1 MPKLKKVIFWFS
13 AIVLGSVFVFGAGR
27 YANAFD
33 LQSGNLFKE
42 VVNNFLETQSAA
54 VSNDLRSRYIDGGGS
69 PSLFAD
75 LASPPPPSGSR
86 ISSQLLAS
94 LRVGLASIFDTINS
108 VTNSI
113 VSGQKDSL
121 STIGDWVSGV
131 FTSKESPATNT
142 VSPIGP
148 ISPIANPEP
157 RPSVLD
163 SVTTVVNSL
172 AADRINSFS
181 AIGNWVESVVSQV
194 APAAAPSLPSTP
206 SISSAPSDVVPPA
219 VTVSVPSSPS
229 FPSAPSVPSV
239 KPATTASLIQSVS
252 SVVSK
257 VELSAAAN
265 LQLAALTKQIEDL
278 KTANAQRFNNVQQD
292 MAYLSQITS
301 LAPRASVPLTV
312 LNPTFS
318 GTATGLGDDDIPND
332 ITVSSSNA
340 ISSTFTTGTSTF
352 SGGVLLATTAGNVGI
367 GTDTPASHK
376 VGIAG
381 PILVGGGSTS
391 TFESNMEVW
400 GNLQLGQGT
409 LVLTQTDMRAGNGFT
424 MTTQSA
430 EQNIVLQSA
439 GRVGVSSSTPWG
451 VLSVEHNGADDDMPV
466 LAVGDSGTSSPAIV
480 VEGGYEHVGFGTS
493 SPYGQVSIEITG
505 DPNNAAN
512 ESLPA
517 FVISSRG
524 TSTPAFY
531 VRGDNGNVGI
541 GTTTPTNAFEVNGS
555 ALIGSNLTIV
565 GVLDVQGGLVTSGS
579 LTPPLGLRTDT
590 PVAHLEVAGDG
601 LFKGGLYV
609 QATTTASSLIATST
623 LSVGTT
629 TPGGGTGNTN
639 ALSVGGNTYIDG
651 GLGVGVAT
659 TTSGGLFV
667 KGSADI
673 YDGLIVRSGGTDP
686 SLFVKGRKVGIGT
699 VAPAADLE
707 VKSGTGEHVNVRLS
721 TGSSDGSATLT
732 IARGGTS
739 AYTSLL
745 TFDTTASVGLVA
757 GNTGALFIGN
767 SGLTTKILTVN
778 TSTNNVG
785 IARTNPSTALEVVGT
800 TTVSSGINILGSQ
813 LYVGNGKVAT
823 SSIYGQ
829 YGNLGFASTTTYGQF
844 SIEAQQEVVGS
855 STPIFV
861 VGDQGSSSPFIY
873 VSGNNGNIGIGVDE
887 PAVKLDMMPVATN
900 ETGIRVRSNINV
912 GNYAEFGFQGNND
925 NGIINC
931 VAGGPEDRYFA
942 FQYNGATKM
951 VLTPSGNFGIATVT
965 PTLKLEVAGGGLF
978 KGNLWTAATSTASA
992 FVATST
998 LNVGTTSPSTNSQ
1011 LSVVGNAYIDGGLG
1025 VGQATTSSGSLLVKG
1040 PADVIGNLTVREFMD
1055 VTNTGAT
1062 STIGGDL
1069 QIGSG
1074 VNSIVFLNS
1083 GRVGIGSPT
1092 PHAILDL
1099 SQDSASGGDGSQ
1111 DSEILMGSSGRITTF
1126 QGGGR
1131 RASIQFG
1138 DVSNDSE
1145 VLILRQS
1152 STARGVYVA
1161 ASGTALPTSYVL
1173 ESRFGVDL
1181 NTFILGNLSV
1191 GNNSADVRLDVAGTT
1206 TVSSGINILGSQL
1219 YVGNGKVATSSIYGQ
1234 YGNLGFASTTPFG
1247 QVSIE
1252 ADEDVVGSSTP
1263 IFVVGDQGT
1272 STPSIYVEGGYGR
1285 VGFGTSSP
1293 YGQVSIEITGDPN
1306 NDANEGL
1313 PAFVVSARGTSTPAF
1328 FISNSNGNVGV
1339 ATASP
1344 GTALDVSGVL
1354 NVSSGINTQG
1364 RIGIPAGSA
1373 SAPSLFFSGD
1383 SDTGLYDTGPGY
1395 LVLST
1400 DGVGRAAAVNNGFHV
1415 RSDGSFGW
1423 APSTI
1428 GSGVDTYLY
1437 RDAANTLALR
1447 NSTNAQEYR
1456 LYNTFTDASN
1466 LEYLS
1471 FRGNSTDK
1479 NFVIEPVAK
1488 GTGNQRNL
1496 ALLGGAV
1503 GIGTTSPYGLFSI
1516 EATSTGFEVGSST
1529 PIFVVSDSG
1538 TSSPFIYVSGINGNV
1553 GIATDNPWVSLQ
1565 VGDIGASTGNTPG
1578 SAAANV
1584 GVFVSAGG
1592 GSDLNGGGQIM
1603 LHDDSAL
1610 AAGIGGAI
1618 AFSARSDTTQMATM
1632 AGIRGLRENGT
1643 AGNFSG
1649 YLQFSTR
1656 SGTGANREVARI
1668 TSDGYLCVA
1677 TDTPEAR
1684 LAVVGAGLFKG
1695 GLYVQ
1700 ATTTTS
1706 SLIATST
1713 LSVGTTTPG
1722 GGTGLTNAL
1731 SVGGNT
1737 YIDGGLGVGAATT
1750 SSGGLFVKGTADV
1763 RTGLLVVGG
1772 MEVTGPI
1779 KFPGNNTVIR
1789 NGGTNDLGIVN
1800 SHINAEYC

>member
-278 KTANAQRFNNVQQD
+278 RTPNAQRFNNAQQD
-292 MAYLSQITS
+292 MAYLSQIPR

-352 SGGVLLATTAGNVGI
+352 SGGVLLATSAGNVGI

-466 LAVGDSGTSSPAIV
+466 FVVGDSGTSSPAII

-531 VRGDNGNVGI
+531 FRGDNGNVGI

-732 IARGGTS
+732 IARGCTS
-739 AYTSLL
+739 AYNILL

-829 YGNLGFASTTTYGQF
+829 YGNLGFASTTPY
-844 SIEAQQEVVGS
+844 
-855 STPIFV
+855 
-861 VGDQGSSSPFIY
+861 
-873 VSGNNGNIGIGVDE
+873 
-887 PAVKLDMMPVATN
+887 
-900 ETGIRVRSNINV
+900 
-912 GNYAEFGFQGNND
+912 
-925 NGIINC
+925 
-931 VAGGPEDRYFA
+931 
-942 FQYNGATKM
+942 
-951 VLTPSGNFGIATVT
+951 
-965 PTLKLEVAGGGLF
+965 
-978 KGNLWTAATSTASA
+978 
-992 FVATST
+992 
-998 LNVGTTSPSTNSQ
+998 
-1011 LSVVGNAYIDGGLG
+1011 
-1025 VGQATTSSGSLLVKG
+1025 
-1040 PADVIGNLTVREFMD
+1040 
-1055 VTNTGAT
+1055 
-1062 STIGGDL
+1062 
-1069 QIGSG
+1069 
-1074 VNSIVFLNS
+1074 
-1083 GRVGIGSPT
+1083 
-1092 PHAILDL
+1092 
-1099 SQDSASGGDGSQ
+1099 
-1111 DSEILMGSSGRITTF
+1111 
-1126 QGGGR
+1126 
-1131 RASIQFG
+1131 
-1138 DVSNDSE
+1138 
-1145 VLILRQS
+1145 
-1152 STARGVYVA
+1152 
-1161 ASGTALPTSYVL
+1161 
-1173 ESRFGVDL
+1173 
-1181 NTFILGNLSV
+1181 
-1191 GNNSADVRLDVAGTT
+1191 
-1206 TVSSGINILGSQL
+1206 
-1219 YVGNGKVATSSIYGQ
+1219 
-1234 YGNLGFASTTPFG
+1234 G

-1263 IFVVGDQGT
+1263 IFVIGDQGTTTPILYVSGINGNVGIATDTPGAALTVAGKIIAQDGGDGNPGFSFAGDDALGFYRVSDGQIALTAGSSQSPSLRFVSNNVGYGNISATLNATAANRVIVFSNEQVSGFKFQAGNTADQGPAITSSGFFGMGTTTPRGVLSVDPGGQFGGETGGIKPDANSPAFIVQDQGT

-1285 VGFGTSSP
+1285 V
-1293 YGQVSIEITGDPN
+1293 
-1306 NDANEGL
+1306 
-1313 PAFVVSARGTSTPAF
+1313 R
-1328 FISNSNGNVGV
+1328 
-1339 ATASP
+1339 
-1344 GTALDVSGVL
+1344 
-1354 NVSSGINTQG
+1354 
-1364 RIGIPAGSA
+1364 
-1373 SAPSLFFSGD
+1373 
-1383 SDTGLYDTGPGY
+1383 
-1395 LVLST
+1395 
-1400 DGVGRAAAVNNGFHV
+1400 
-1415 RSDGSFGW
+1415 
-1423 APSTI
+1423 
-1428 GSGVDTYLY
+1428 
-1437 RDAANTLALR
+1437 
-1447 NSTNAQEYR
+1447 
-1456 LYNTFTDASN
+1456 
-1466 LEYLS
+1466 
-1471 FRGNSTDK
+1471 
-1479 NFVIEPVAK
+1479 
-1488 GTGNQRNL
+1488 
-1496 ALLGGAV
+1496 
-1503 GIGTTSPYGLFSI
+1503 
-1516 EATSTGFEVGSST
+1516 
-1529 PIFVVSDSG
+1529 
-1538 TSSPFIYVSGINGNV
+1538 
-1553 GIATDNPWVSLQ
+1553 
-1565 VGDIGASTGNTPG
+1565 
-1578 SAAANV
+1578 
-1584 GVFVSAGG
+1584 
-1592 GSDLNGGGQIM
+1592 
-1603 LHDDSAL
+1603 
-1610 AAGIGGAI
+1610 
-1618 AFSARSDTTQMATM
+1618 
-1632 AGIRGLRENGT
+1632 
-1643 AGNFSG
+1643 
-1649 YLQFSTR
+1649 
-1656 SGTGANREVARI
+1656 
-1668 TSDGYLCVA
+1668 
-1677 TDTPEAR
+1677 
-1684 LAVVGAGLFKG
+1684 
-1695 GLYVQ
+1695 
-1700 ATTTTS
+1700 
-1706 SLIATST
+1706 
-1713 LSVGTTTPG
+1713 
-1722 GGTGLTNAL
+1722 
-1731 SVGGNT
+1731 
-1737 YIDGGLGVGAATT
+1737 
-1750 SSGGLFVKGTADV
+1750 
-1763 RTGLLVVGG
+1763 
-1772 MEVTGPI
+1772 
-1779 KFPGNNTVIR
+1779 
-1789 NGGTNDLGIVN
+1789 
-1800 SHINAEYC
+1800 

>member
-1 MPKLKKVIFWFS
+1 MPKLKKVIFWFG

-75 LASPPPPSGSR
+75 LASPPPRSGSR

-94 LRVGLASIFDTINS
+94 LREGVASIFDTINS

-142 VSPIGP
+142 VSPIRP
-148 ISPIANPEP
+148 ISPIANTEP

-206 SISSAPSDVVPPA
+206 SISSAPS
-219 VTVSVPSSPS
+219 
-229 FPSAPSVPSV
+229 VPSV

-265 LQLAALTKQIEDL
+265 LQIAALAKQVDDLTKS
-278 KTANAQRFNNVQQD
+278 NAQRFNNVQQD
-292 MAYLSQITS
+292 MAYLSQIPS

-332 ITVSSSNA
+332 ITVSSANPLSSSN
-340 ISSTFTTGTSTF
+340 TTGTSTF

-391 TFESNMEVW
+391 TFESNVEVW

-466 LAVGDSGTSSPAIV
+466 FVVGDSGTSSPAII

-732 IARGGTS
+732 IARGCTS
-739 AYTSLL
+739 AYNILL

-925 NGIINC
+925 NGIINW

-1025 VGQATTSSGSLLVKG
+1025 VG
-1040 PADVIGNLTVREFMD
+1040 
-1055 VTNTGAT
+1055 
-1062 STIGGDL
+1062 
-1069 QIGSG
+1069 
-1074 VNSIVFLNS
+1074 
-1083 GRVGIGSPT
+1083 
-1092 PHAILDL
+1092 
-1099 SQDSASGGDGSQ
+1099 
-1111 DSEILMGSSGRITTF
+1111 
-1126 QGGGR
+1126 
-1131 RASIQFG
+1131 
-1138 DVSNDSE
+1138 
-1145 VLILRQS
+1145 
-1152 STARGVYVA
+1152 
-1161 ASGTALPTSYVL
+1161 
-1173 ESRFGVDL
+1173 
-1181 NTFILGNLSV
+1181 
-1191 GNNSADVRLDVAGTT
+1191 
-1206 TVSSGINILGSQL
+1206 
-1219 YVGNGKVATSSIYGQ
+1219 
-1234 YGNLGFASTTPFG
+1234 
-1247 QVSIE
+1247 
-1252 ADEDVVGSSTP
+1252 
-1263 IFVVGDQGT
+1263 
-1272 STPSIYVEGGYGR
+1272 
-1285 VGFGTSSP
+1285 
-1293 YGQVSIEITGDPN
+1293 
-1306 NDANEGL
+1306 
-1313 PAFVVSARGTSTPAF
+1313 
-1328 FISNSNGNVGV
+1328 
-1339 ATASP
+1339 
-1344 GTALDVSGVL
+1344 
-1354 NVSSGINTQG
+1354 
-1364 RIGIPAGSA
+1364 
-1373 SAPSLFFSGD
+1373 
-1383 SDTGLYDTGPGY
+1383 
-1395 LVLST
+1395 
-1400 DGVGRAAAVNNGFHV
+1400 
-1415 RSDGSFGW
+1415 
-1423 APSTI
+1423 
-1428 GSGVDTYLY
+1428 
-1437 RDAANTLALR
+1437 
-1447 NSTNAQEYR
+1447 
-1456 LYNTFTDASN
+1456 
-1466 LEYLS
+1466 
-1471 FRGNSTDK
+1471 
-1479 NFVIEPVAK
+1479 
-1488 GTGNQRNL
+1488 
-1496 ALLGGAV
+1496 
-1503 GIGTTSPYGLFSI
+1503 
-1516 EATSTGFEVGSST
+1516 
-1529 PIFVVSDSG
+1529 
-1538 TSSPFIYVSGINGNV
+1538 
-1553 GIATDNPWVSLQ
+1553 
-1565 VGDIGASTGNTPG
+1565 
-1578 SAAANV
+1578 
-1584 GVFVSAGG
+1584 
-1592 GSDLNGGGQIM
+1592 
-1603 LHDDSAL
+1603 
-1610 AAGIGGAI
+1610 
-1618 AFSARSDTTQMATM
+1618 
-1632 AGIRGLRENGT
+1632 
-1643 AGNFSG
+1643 
-1649 YLQFSTR
+1649 
-1656 SGTGANREVARI
+1656 
-1668 TSDGYLCVA
+1668 
-1677 TDTPEAR
+1677 
-1684 LAVVGAGLFKG
+1684 
-1695 GLYVQ
+1695 
-1700 ATTTTS
+1700 
-1706 SLIATST
+1706 
-1713 LSVGTTTPG
+1713 
-1722 GGTGLTNAL
+1722 
-1731 SVGGNT
+1731 
-1737 YIDGGLGVGAATT
+1737 AATT
-1750 SSGGLFVKGTADV
+1750 SAGGLFVKGSAAIYDGLIV
-1763 RTGLLVVGG
+1763 RGGKIILGSAPTGQSSV
-1772 MEVTGPI
+1772 I
-1779 KFPGNNTVIR
+1779 FPALAG
-1789 NGGTNDLGIVN
+1789 
-1800 SHINAEYC
+1800 

>member
-278 KTANAQRFNNVQQD
+278 RTPNAQRFNNAQQD
-292 MAYLSQITS
+292 MAYLSQIPR

-352 SGGVLLATTAGNVGI
+352 SGGVLLATSAGNVGI

-391 TFESNMEVW
+391 TFESNVEVW

-466 LAVGDSGTSSPAIV
+466 FVVGDSGTSSPAII

-505 DPNNAAN
+505 DPNNATN

-531 VRGDNGNVGI
+531 VRGDNGNIGI
-541 GTTTPTNAFEVNGS
+541 GTTTPTTAFEVNGS
-555 ALIGSNLTIV
+555 ALIGSNLTIE
-565 GVLDVQGGLVTSGS
+565 GGLVTSGS
-579 LTPPLGLRTDT
+579 LTPPVGVGTDT
-590 PVAHLEVAGDG
+590 PVVHLEVAGGG
-601 LFKGGLYV
+601 LFKGNLWTA
-609 QATTTASSLIATST
+609 ATSTASAFVATST

-629 TPGGGTGNTN
+629 SPSTN
-639 ALSVGGNTYIDG
+639 SQLSVVGNTYIDG
-651 GLGVGVAT
+651 GLGIGQAT
-659 TTSGGLFV
+659 TSSGGLFV

-785 IARTNPSTALEVVGT
+785 IGRTAPSTALEVVGT

-829 YGNLGFASTTTYGQF
+829 YGNLGFASTTPYGQF
-844 SIEAQQEVVGS
+844 
-855 STPIFV
+855 
-861 VGDQGSSSPFIY
+861 
-873 VSGNNGNIGIGVDE
+873 
-887 PAVKLDMMPVATN
+887 
-900 ETGIRVRSNINV
+900 
-912 GNYAEFGFQGNND
+912 
-925 NGIINC
+925 
-931 VAGGPEDRYFA
+931 
-942 FQYNGATKM
+942 
-951 VLTPSGNFGIATVT
+951 
-965 PTLKLEVAGGGLF
+965 
-978 KGNLWTAATSTASA
+978 
-992 FVATST
+992 
-998 LNVGTTSPSTNSQ
+998 
-1011 LSVVGNAYIDGGLG
+1011 
-1025 VGQATTSSGSLLVKG
+1025 
-1040 PADVIGNLTVREFMD
+1040 
-1055 VTNTGAT
+1055 
-1062 STIGGDL
+1062 
-1069 QIGSG
+1069 
-1074 VNSIVFLNS
+1074 
-1083 GRVGIGSPT
+1083 
-1092 PHAILDL
+1092 
-1099 SQDSASGGDGSQ
+1099 
-1111 DSEILMGSSGRITTF
+1111 
-1126 QGGGR
+1126 
-1131 RASIQFG
+1131 
-1138 DVSNDSE
+1138 
-1145 VLILRQS
+1145 
-1152 STARGVYVA
+1152 
-1161 ASGTALPTSYVL
+1161 
-1173 ESRFGVDL
+1173 
-1181 NTFILGNLSV
+1181 
-1191 GNNSADVRLDVAGTT
+1191 
-1206 TVSSGINILGSQL
+1206 
-1219 YVGNGKVATSSIYGQ
+1219 
-1234 YGNLGFASTTPFG
+1234 
-1247 QVSIE
+1247 SIE
-1252 ADEDVVGSSTP
+1252 ADEDVVGSNTP
-1263 IFVVGDQGT
+1263 TFVVGDQ
-1272 STPSIYVEGGYGR
+1272 
-1285 VGFGTSSP
+1285 
-1293 YGQVSIEITGDPN
+1293 
-1306 NDANEGL
+1306 
-1313 PAFVVSARGTSTPAF
+1313 
-1328 FISNSNGNVGV
+1328 
-1339 ATASP
+1339 
-1344 GTALDVSGVL
+1344 
-1354 NVSSGINTQG
+1354 
-1364 RIGIPAGSA
+1364 
-1373 SAPSLFFSGD
+1373 
-1383 SDTGLYDTGPGY
+1383 
-1395 LVLST
+1395 
-1400 DGVGRAAAVNNGFHV
+1400 
-1415 RSDGSFGW
+1415 
-1423 APSTI
+1423 
-1428 GSGVDTYLY
+1428 
-1437 RDAANTLALR
+1437 
-1447 NSTNAQEYR
+1447 
-1456 LYNTFTDASN
+1456 
-1466 LEYLS
+1466 
-1471 FRGNSTDK
+1471 
-1479 NFVIEPVAK
+1479 
-1488 GTGNQRNL
+1488 
-1496 ALLGGAV
+1496 
-1503 GIGTTSPYGLFSI
+1503 
-1516 EATSTGFEVGSST
+1516 
-1529 PIFVVSDSG
+1529 G

-1553 GIATDNPWVSLQ
+1553 GIATDSPSAAFSVGGIGYFTQ
-1565 VGDIGASTGNTPG
+1565 VGVNQAVPISSANLDIKSTNERSGLRIFSSELSNVGFSMLNGNTG
-1578 SAAANV
+1578 
-1584 GVFVSAGG
+1584 GQDWRIFSAGG
-1592 GSDLNGGGQIM
+1592 GSGAGNG
-1603 LHDDSAL
+1603 SL
-1610 AAGIGGAI
+1610 A
-1618 AFSARSDTTQMATM
+1618 FYN
-1632 AGIRGLRENGT
+1632 ET
-1643 AGNFSG
+1643 AGAYVTIIDTNGNF
-1649 YLQFSTR
+1649 LI
-1656 SGTGANREVARI
+1656 GT
-1668 TSDGYLCVA
+1668 
-1677 TDTPEAR
+1677 
-1684 LAVVGAGLFKG
+1684 
-1695 GLYVQ
+1695 
-1700 ATTTTS
+1700 
-1706 SLIATST
+1706 
-1713 LSVGTTTPG
+1713 
-1722 GGTGLTNAL
+1722 
-1731 SVGGNT
+1731 
-1737 YIDGGLGVGAATT
+1737 
-1750 SSGGLFVKGTADV
+1750 
-1763 RTGLLVVGG
+1763 
-1772 MEVTGPI
+1772 
-1779 KFPGNNTVIR
+1779 
-1789 NGGTNDLGIVN
+1789 
-1800 SHINAEYC
+1800 